1 MRVALVFVL
10 LAAANLP
17 NSTTADEPAVQSD
30 EPRAVLAKIQPGTSA
45 GEVRKLLGSPKRMAR
60 QLLYRRAIEQ
70 WHYEEPA
77 KMLINF
83 EHTKGQEARVLSV
96 RKT

>member
-1 MRVALVFVL
+1 MRIALVFVL
-10 LAAANLP
+10 LAAA
-17 NSTTADEPAVQSD
+17 TTSADEAAVQS
-30 EPRAVLAKIQPGTSA
+30 EPRGLLVKIQPGTSA

-70 WHYEEPA
+70 WHYDEPA